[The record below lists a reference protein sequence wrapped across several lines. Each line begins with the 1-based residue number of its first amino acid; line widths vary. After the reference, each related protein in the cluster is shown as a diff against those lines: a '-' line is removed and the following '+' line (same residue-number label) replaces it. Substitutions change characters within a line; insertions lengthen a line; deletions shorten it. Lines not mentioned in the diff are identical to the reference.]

1 MHSML
6 EELAW
11 AVKLPE
17 QQSSGRWGRG
27 VGRHD
32 IACRCWQA
40 PSVWGYNVAMH
51 RHDHS
56 IVITA
61 HSGRN
66 ISGSSIRRIRT
77 RFDHRTGVSA

>member
-11 AVKLPE
+11 VSQVTGAAV
-17 QQSSGRWGRG
+17 QCRWGRG
-27 VGRHD
+27 VGPHD

-61 HSGRN
+61 LSGRN
-66 ISGSSIRRIRT
+66 ILGPVSGGFGT